1 MTDNTPV
8 TGTIE
13 DTNNVNTP
21 QTENIDYKKLYESAE
36 KQKRDHQSYYG
47 KAINERDELLKAEY
61 SQDPSKIHLIQSEEM
76 RNHITKI
83 VFPEYNGSKEAYDEA
98 RRANK
103 LVSKYEV
110 DEQIVTEKV
119 RTLLNV
125 VKPYEPFF
133 QQEGSEEKFFQI
145 FDATNPRKSEEE
157 RFNFAMEIIK
167 LRNNSVPANNTPAAA
182 TTTAVTSDLPPAPIT
197 SVNTT
202 AMLEEQAKKKE
213 QEYRNIFKQFKK

>member
-133 QQEGSEEKFFQI
+133 QQEWSEEKFFQI

-167 LRNNSVPANNTPAAA
+167 LKQSGNSSNTPNVPK
-182 TTTAVTSDLPPAPIT
+182 TQVNDNLPPAPIT
-197 SVNTT
+197 SVNTS
-202 AMLEEQAKKKE
+202 AMLEEQARKKE
-213 QEYRNIFKQFKK
+213 EEYRNIFKQFKK

>member
-1 MTDNTPV
+1 MEDNTPV

-13 DTNNVNTP
+13 TNNISTP
-21 QTENIDYKKLYESAE
+21 QAETTDYKKLYEAAE

-83 VFPEYNGSKEAYDEA
+83 VFPEYSGSKEAYDEA
-98 RRANK
+98 RRANR
-103 LVSKYEV
+103 LVSKFEV
-110 DEQIVTEKV
+110 DEQIVTQKV
-119 RTLLNV
+119 KTLLNV
-125 VKPYEPFF
+125 VKNYEPFF
-133 QQEGSEEKFFQI
+133 QQEGSEEKFFQV
-145 FDATNPRKSEEE
+145 FDATNPRKTEEE
-157 RFNFAMEIIK
+157 RFNLALEIIK
-167 LRNNSVPANNTPAAA
+167 LRNNSVPANNASTAA